1 MRDLS
6 NDILIHKNI
15 NGTEFI
21 QFRKLLEYPELKHCY
36 TLRKNNVNVQIKDG
50 DKSELIESYKKV
62 AEALDIDYK
71 TIVKPHQTHTD
82 RVEIVNKNTEEFE
95 NVDGVITNKK
105 NIMLCTTSADCTS
118 LFLYDDNKKVVADVH
133 SGWKGTLQK
142 IAKKAVQ
149 KMFSDFNCIPTDIV
163 CCIGPCIKKCHFE
176 VDKDVMQMFKEE
188 FSYTGRID
196 EIIEKGRIIDGVQK
210 YNIDT
215 TLINQIIL
223 QEVGVLQKNI
233 IDSGL
238 CTVCNSD
245 LFHSYRAD
253 KEASG
258 RNGAFIGMV

>member
-50 DKSELIESYKKV
+50 DKSELIESYKKL
-62 AEALDIDYK
+62 AEALNIDYK

-215 TLINQIIL
+215 TLINQIIF